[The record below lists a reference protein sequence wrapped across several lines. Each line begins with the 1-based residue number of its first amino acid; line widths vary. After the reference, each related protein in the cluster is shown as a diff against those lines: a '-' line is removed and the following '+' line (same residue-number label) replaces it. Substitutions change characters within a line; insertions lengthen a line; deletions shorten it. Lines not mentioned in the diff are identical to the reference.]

1 MKKNELTFG
10 SLVALKGNEAEKI
23 VVNGI
28 TRKKIQCIT
37 EKKQPKYYRHSQI
50 VPIELSEF
58 ILQDLGFEKRHLTLL
73 NSSKSNLDDY
83 VLVIYDKKDQNVFF
97 IISIQGDEGLGSD
110 KCRAVHIDNNRY
122 ETEGFGYVRNVHELQ
137 GLIHLVTKLQLD
149 TSKLLCK
156 D

>member
-28 TRKKIQCIT
+28 TRKKIQTIT
-37 EKKQPKYYRHSQI
+37 EKKQPKYYRYSQI
-50 VPIELSEF
+50 VPVELSEF
-58 ILQDLGFEKRHLTLL
+58 VLQDLGFKKEHFTLL
-73 NSSKSNLDDY
+73 NSSESERDYY
-83 VLVIYDKKDQNVFF
+83 VLDIYDKKDQNIFW
-97 IISIQGDEGLGSD
+97 IISIQGDERLGSD
-110 KCRAVHIDNNRY
+110 KCRAVNINNNRY
-122 ETEGFGYVRNVHELQ
+122 ETVGFGYVRNVHELQ

-149 TSKLLCK
+149 ISKLLCK